1 MAPSSAS
8 ADLHGR
14 VAIVTEASRGIDRA
28 IAIHLR
34 SLGAKLV
41 INYTSSSTQAD
52 LLASELN
59 AEATDSCPIAVAV
72 KADVSNQ
79 EEVRSLFDR
88 AEQEFK
94 TPAHILINCA
104 GVFGSQVF
112 HN

>member
-1 MAPSSAS
+1 MAPSTAS
-8 ADLHGR
+8 ADLHGG
-14 VAIVTEASRGIDRA
+14 VAIVTGASRRIDRA
-28 IAIHLR
+28 IAIHLC

-52 LLASELN
+52 LLAFELN
-59 AEATDSCPIAVAV
+59 AEATDNCPIAVAV
-72 KADVSNQ
+72 KADVSNP

-88 AEQEFK
+88 AEHEFK
-94 TPAHILINCA
+94 TPVHILINCA